1 MVERNASRYQLQQD
15 NKVYILKTSL
25 IDDKIKLACQD
36 SSTQEIFIGLFTLN
50 DLIKLS
56 KYFQVTHTLE
66 QIQKYLNGIIEKQ
79 RVGLSKIGSTLSI
92 ILYLINNDKIN
103 IPLTKSGAN
112 NFVNTL
118 NYQGRP
124 SNNQFVQNQV
134 IAQSNQF
141 YTQNN
146 IQSANNIGLTNL
158 YQNTPQYL
166 NSQNYLYPK
175 VETNLGVKGVGVDL
189 VNAPPVIGYT
199 TQNQVN
205 TNSVQ
210 ELMKYS
216 KNETTSNSNFNLFD
230 ENKLGKLEEDTNVM
244 KAEQE
249 KMKNDMKKVIEEATK
264 LREQNEVYKTDHDSL
279 TKENEEL
286 KNENENYKKQ
296 ILAIQ
301 EENNQLRNQFTLLNK
316 DIDAFE
322 NQNNEIRKMYEEL
335 ENENNNNKKQIAA
348 YEEENNSL
356 RNQFELLNKDI
367 DAFENQNNEIR
378 KMYEELENE
387 NLNYKNQVDQL
398 SKENELLAQQLE
410 EMKNNYTI
418 INNEIES
425 IKNENNLL
433 KNSVERNGGNN
444 EEVINKLME
453 ENNMYKLK
461 AEENESLKKQIEELQ
476 YQLQMGQDRQEE
488 EDEQG
493 KEVKG
498 DIIHDISELEMI
510 TKKINK
516 ENKKII
522 INLLYKASVD
532 GDLASAFHEKCDQAE
547 NTIVLVETKKGK
559 RFGGFTTCSW
569 SGNCVD
575 KNDPEAF
582 IFSFD
587 KMKTYDNIPGDEAI
601 GCYPKFGPIF
611 LGCQIKIFDN
621 AFTKGGTTFE
631 KELNFNTEEDYELT
645 GGERTFEVKDI
656 EVYEVII
663 E

>member
-1 MVERNASRYQLQQD
+1 MVERNPSRYQLQQD
-15 NKVYILKTSL
+15 NKAYILKTSL

-36 SSTQEIFIGLFTLN
+36 SLTQEIFIGLFTLN
-50 DLIKLS
+50 DLLKLS

-79 RVGLSKIGSTLSI
+79 RVGISKIGNTLSI

-103 IPLTKSGAN
+103 IPLVKAGTN
-112 NFVNTL
+112 NYVNI
-118 NYQGRP
+118 YQGRP
-124 SNNQFVQNQV
+124 SSNQFIQNQV
-134 IAQSNQF
+134 ITQSNQF

-146 IQSANNIGLTNL
+146 IQSGTNIGLSNL

-166 NSQNYLYPK
+166 NLNSQNYVYPK
-175 VETNLGVKGVGVDL
+175 AETNLGVKGVGVDL

-210 ELMKYS
+210 ELMQYS
-216 KNETTSNSNFNLFD
+216 QNESTSNSNFNLFD

-244 KAEQE
+244 RAEQE
-249 KMKNDMKKVIEEATK
+249 KMKNDMKKVIEEASR

-279 TKENEEL
+279 TKENAEL
-286 KNENENYKKQ
+286 KNESENYKKQ

-301 EENNQLRNQFTLLNK
+301 EENNQLRNQFALLNK
-316 DIDAFE
+316 DVDAFE

-387 NLNYKNQVDQL
+387 NINYKNQIDQL
-398 SKENELLAQQLE
+398 SKENELLTQQLE
-410 EMKNNYTI
+410 DMKNNYTI

-433 KNSVERNGGNN
+433 KNSVDDQRNGGNN
-444 EEVINKLME
+444 EEMINKLME
-453 ENNMYKLK
+453 ENKLK

-476 YQLQMGQDRQEE
+476 YQLQMGQDRQE

-522 INLLYKASVD
+522 INL
-532 GDLASAFHEKCDQAE
+532 FHEKCDQAE
-547 NTIVLVETKKGK
+547 NTIVLVETKNGK

>member
-1 MVERNASRYQLQQD
+1 MVERNPSRYQLQQD
-15 NKVYILKTSL
+15 NKAYILKTSL

-36 SSTQEIFIGLFTLN
+36 SLTQEIFIGLFTLN
-50 DLIKLS
+50 DLLKLS

-79 RVGLSKIGSTLSI
+79 RVGISKIGNTLSI

-103 IPLTKSGAN
+103 IPLVKAGTN
-112 NFVNTL
+112 NYVNI
-118 NYQGRP
+118 YQGRP
-124 SNNQFVQNQV
+124 SSNQFIQNQV
-134 IAQSNQF
+134 ITQSNQF

-146 IQSANNIGLTNL
+146 IQSGTNIGLSNL

-166 NSQNYLYPK
+166 NLNSQNYVYPK
-175 VETNLGVKGVGVDL
+175 AETNLGVKGVGVDL

-210 ELMKYS
+210 ELMQYS
-216 KNETTSNSNFNLFD
+216 QNESTSNSNFNLFD

-244 KAEQE
+244 RAEQE
-249 KMKNDMKKVIEEATK
+249 KMKNDMKKVIEEASR

-279 TKENEEL
+279 TKENAEL
-286 KNENENYKKQ
+286 KNESENYKKQ

-301 EENNQLRNQFTLLNK
+301 EENNQLRNQFALLNK
-316 DIDAFE
+316 DVDAFE

-387 NLNYKNQVDQL
+387 NINYKNQIDQL
-398 SKENELLAQQLE
+398 SKENELLTQQLE
-410 EMKNNYTI
+410 DMKNNYTI

-433 KNSVERNGGNN
+433 KNSVDDQRNGGNN
-444 EEVINKLME
+444 EEMINKLME
-453 ENNMYKLK
+453 ENKLK

-476 YQLQMGQDRQEE
+476 YQLQMGQDRQE

-522 INLLYKASVD
+522 INLQRIQLYWLKQKMEK
-532 GDLASAFHEKCDQAE
+532 DLEDLLHVVGVE
-547 NTIVLVETKKGK
+547 IV
-559 RFGGFTTCSW
+559 
-569 SGNCVD
+569 
-575 KNDPEAF
+575 
-582 IFSFD
+582 
-587 KMKTYDNIPGDEAI
+587 
-601 GCYPKFGPIF
+601 
-611 LGCQIKIFDN
+611 
-621 AFTKGGTTFE
+621 
-631 KELNFNTEEDYELT
+631 
-645 GGERTFEVKDI
+645 
-656 EVYEVII
+656 
-663 E
+663 

>member
-1 MVERNASRYQLQQD
+1 MVERNPSRYQLQQD
-15 NKVYILKTSL
+15 NKAYILKTSL
-25 IDDKIKLACQD
+25 IDDKIKLECQD
-36 SSTQEIFIGLFTLN
+36 SLTQEIFIGLFTLN
-50 DLIKLS
+50 DLLKLS

-79 RVGLSKIGSTLSI
+79 RVGISKIGNTLSI

-103 IPLTKSGAN
+103 IPLVKAGTN
-112 NFVNTL
+112 NYVNI
-118 NYQGRP
+118 YQGRP
-124 SNNQFVQNQV
+124 SSNQFIQNQV
-134 IAQSNQF
+134 ITQSNQF

-146 IQSANNIGLTNL
+146 IQSGTNIGLSNL

-166 NSQNYLYPK
+166 NLNSQNYVYPK
-175 VETNLGVKGVGVDL
+175 AETNLGVKGIGVDL

-210 ELMKYS
+210 ELMQYS
-216 KNETTSNSNFNLFD
+216 QNESTSISNFNLFD

-244 KAEQE
+244 RAEQE
-249 KMKNDMKKVIEEATK
+249 KMKNDMKKVIEEASR

-279 TKENEEL
+279 TKENAEL

-301 EENNQLRNQFTLLNK
+301 EENNQLRNQFALLNK
-316 DIDAFE
+316 DVDAFE

-387 NLNYKNQVDQL
+387 NINYKNQIDQL
-398 SKENELLAQQLE
+398 SKENELLTQQLE
-410 EMKNNYTI
+410 DMKNNYTI

-433 KNSVERNGGNN
+433 KNSVDDQRNGGNN
-444 EEVINKLME
+444 EEMINKLME
-453 ENNMYKLK
+453 ENKLK

-476 YQLQMGQDRQEE
+476 YQLQMGQDRQE

-547 NTIVLVETKKGK
+547 NTIVLVETKNGK